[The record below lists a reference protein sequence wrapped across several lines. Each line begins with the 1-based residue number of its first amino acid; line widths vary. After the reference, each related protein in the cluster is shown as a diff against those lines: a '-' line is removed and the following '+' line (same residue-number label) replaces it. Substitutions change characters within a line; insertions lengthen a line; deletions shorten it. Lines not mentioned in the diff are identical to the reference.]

1 MKPTLKKKK
10 QHGIIKLKKKINVK
24 NINPKKTTMLT
35 RVKFLNL
42 QLGSRNQDHPLE
54 KKTWSP
60 IPNQP
65 YVEG

>member
-1 MKPTLKKKK
+1 M
-10 QHGIIKLKKKINVK
+10 IKLKKKINVK

-42 QLGSRNQDHPLE
+42 QLGSRNRDHPIE
-54 KKTWSP
+54 KKIWSP